1 MAGYAWRAKW
11 RPGGKAFSLGGGYT
25 AMLIGRYDKLAY
37 APLPVVLPLGSIGT
51 DRFEVMGAY
60 VPGYDVGYFFLKLNV
75 GSSSQARDSSTAVAG
90 RTRAHG
96 GDATAAT
103 PRASR

>member
-1 MAGYAWRAKW
+1 MLGYAWRAKW

-37 APLPVVLPLGSIGT
+37 APLPVLLPLGSIGT
-51 DRFEVMGAY
+51 DRFEILGAY

-75 GSSSQARDSSTAVAG
+75 GSSSQAQDRLAAPAG
-90 RTRAHG
+90 RGRASWQVP
-96 GDATAAT
+96 APT